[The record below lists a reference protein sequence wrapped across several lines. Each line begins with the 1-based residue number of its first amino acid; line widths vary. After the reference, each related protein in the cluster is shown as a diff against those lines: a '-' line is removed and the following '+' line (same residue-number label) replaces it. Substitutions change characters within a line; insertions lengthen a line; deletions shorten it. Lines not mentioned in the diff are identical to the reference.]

1 MKHLKADEVQYTTR
15 PLTVFEHC
23 LEMQIQSTSNRSPE
37 FFQLWSMLLWSR
49 QNEVLPKNLF
59 ADILMTDWQDHIES
73 CVAAMHVGKEINEV
87 IDNLNSAWRFNFRE
101 KSWDRSKLDE
111 WAKTNS

>member
-15 PLTVFEHC
+15 PLTVFEHY
-23 LEMQIQSTSNRSPE
+23 LEMQIQLTSNRSPE

-59 ADILMTDWQDHIES
+59 ADIL
-73 CVAAMHVGKEINEV
+73 
-87 IDNLNSAWRFNFRE
+87 IDRPGT
-101 KSWDRSKLDE
+101 KSSRICCASVSVSLRRDTRPRRVRSSTL
-111 WAKTNS
+111 S